1 MENKQRVQSYL
12 FVPASENKSLLKSSE
27 LVKNEKTTRIIDLED
42 SVKDATNIERS
53 GRLKE
58 EARKSLLE
66 YLPSDN
72 EPFCLRIN
80 DLRSFFWKDDI
91 ELISSLKDK
100 VDFKNLCQGIVLSKT
115 NSVEEVRELTSL
127 LNDKGL
133 NPAIIPLIETLQGM
147 DNLGQIINEKNIKSI
162 IFGHHDYFYEKG
174 VFPIPNTAL
183 SSREYRN
190 ILEQITSVL
199 KDNKIE
205 FIDGICPYL
214 YDKEIMQDSCRYLY
228 QQNKD
233 GYLGKLA
240 LNPKQV
246 EAIDSTDDWDKE
258 LELTSED
265 DEVSIEKKRSIAR
278 EIVKMYENRS
288 KAQLGV
294 GRTEEKYLSPQQYYL
309 AQEILRE
316 DNEKD
321 KEQKNIKFR

>member
-1 MENKQRVQSYL
+1 MESKRRIQSYL

-27 LVKNEKTTRIIDLED
+27 LVKNEKTIRIIDLED
-42 SVKDATNIERS
+42 SVKDANNMERS
-53 GRLKE
+53 GRLKQD
-58 EARKSLLE
+58 ARKSLLE
-66 YLPSDN
+66 YLPNDN

-80 DLRSFFWKDDI
+80 DLRSSFWQEDV

-100 VDFKNLCQGIVLSKT
+100 MDFENLCRGIVLSKT
-115 NSVEEVRELTSL
+115 NSAEEIKELTKL
-127 LNDKGL
+127 LNDKGV
-133 NPAIIPLIETLQGM
+133 NPAIIPLIETLQGV

-174 VFPIPNTAL
+174 IFPIPNTAL
-183 SSREYRN
+183 SSKEYRDT
-190 ILEQITSVL
+190 LEQITSIL
-199 KDNKIE
+199 KDNKIG

-228 QQNKD
+228 QQNKERN
-233 GYLGKLA
+233 LGKLA

-265 DEVSIEKKRSIAR
+265 DEVSIEKKRDMAR
-278 EIVKMYENRS
+278 ELVKMYENRLT
-288 KAQLGV
+288 AQLGV

-309 AQEILRE
+309 AQEILSE
-316 DNEKD
+316 DNEKNR
-321 KEQKNIKFR
+321 EQTNIKFR

>member
-27 LVKNEKTTRIIDLED
+27 LVKDEKTTRIIDLED

-80 DLRSFFWKDDI
+80 DLRSSFWKDDI

-214 YDKEIMQDSCRYLY
+214 DDKEIMQDSCRYLY

>member
-12 FVPASENKSLLKSSE
+12 FVPASENKSLVKSSE

-42 SVKDATNIERS
+42 SVKDAIDIERF

-66 YLPSDN
+66 YLPNDN
-72 EPFCLRIN
+72 ESFCLRIN
-80 DLRSFFWKDDI
+80 DLRSSFWQEDI
-91 ELISSLKDK
+91 KLISSLKDK
-100 VDFKNLCQGIVLSKT
+100 MDFKNLCQGIVLSKT
-115 NSVEEVRELTSL
+115 NSAEEIRQLTSI

-133 NPAIIPLIETLQGM
+133 SPAIIPLIETLQGM

-174 VFPIPNTAL
+174 IFPIPNTAL
-183 SSREYRN
+183 SSKVYRDT
-190 ILEQITSVL
+190 LEQITSIL

-205 FIDGICPYL
+205 LIDGICPYL
-214 YDKEIMQDSCRYLY
+214 YDKEIMQNSCRYLY

-233 GYLGKLA
+233 GHLGKLA

-246 EAIDSTDDWDKE
+246 EAINSTDDWDKE

-265 DEVSIEKKRSIAR
+265 DEVSLEKKRDMAR
-278 EIVKMYENRS
+278 ELIKMYENRS
-288 KAQLGV
+288 TAKLGV

-309 AQEILRE
+309 AQEILSE
-316 DNEKD
+316 DNEKNR
-321 KEQKNIKFR
+321 EQTNIKFR